1 MILVDEPHDRLGG
14 VRRARR
20 ILDHDG
26 NAVIET
32 HFVEDMRQSGVA
44 VVVERRAVS
53 PLRPGENEVQTVGA
67 AFEILERLGVGGFR
81 IGDVDAGEDGPAA
94 GIDAQRAWA
103 GRLGAPIERID
114 RRAVVGLGDELVE
127 SSALQGAFDGFAP
140 LVFAGLGK
148 TSRQGFIL

>member
-1 MILVDEPHDRLGG
+1 MSRTC
-14 VRRARR
+14 AK
-20 ILDHDG
+20 
-26 NAVIET
+26 AA
-32 HFVEDMRQSGVA
+32 VA

-53 PLRPGENEVQTVGA
+53 SLRPSENEVQTVGA